1 MNYFTAP
8 PLTQAADPRRR
19 PPLPHLGVG
28 RLKAAKCYFDA
39 IAEASGIVI
48 PREATALHL
57 TFDNPHQQPP
67 VYSRHNSVR
76 HYRALP
82 QASGV
87 ETGGSCA
94 FRL

>member
-48 PREATALHL
+48 PREATALRP
-57 TFDNPHQQPP
+57 TSPSTTPTNNPLYTPATI
-67 VYSRHNSVR
+67 R
-76 HYRALP
+76 
-82 QASGV
+82 
-87 ETGGSCA
+87 
-94 FRL
+94 